1 MSVAT
6 RAGKSQKIDVK
17 EALHF
22 LRQMMLIREFEER
35 ALKLFTDQELVGMC
49 HVCVGQEAVA
59 VGVCS
64 QLRPDDYVTS
74 THRGHGHCIAKGAD
88 IGRMFAELLGRE
100 EGYCKGRG
108 GSMHMA
114 DVQTGFIGCN
124 GIVGAG
130 IPIAVGAGLS
140 IQYRGTDQIAVAFFG
155 DGATNIGAFHEGMNM
170 AAAFKLPVL
179 FVCENNMYALS
190 TKTADVSGAKCVVD
204 KAAAYCMKG
213 DSVDGMDVYAVKN
226 AAKNLADYVRSG
238 EGPAFLECNT
248 YRYYGHSKS
257 DTRPYR
263 TREEEAE
270 WRSRDC
276 IETLAKKLIDANAI
290 TQEKVNALREEV
302 LQQIETALAWARNC
316 RRTNQKEVAKYV
328 FTEPSTEVLI

>member
-1 MSVAT
+1 MATAT
-6 RAGKSQKIDVK
+6 RRKTATELDRE
-17 EALHF
+17 EAFQF

-35 ALKLFTDQELVGMC
+35 ALKLFTDAELVGMC
-49 HVCVGQEAVA
+49 HVSVGQEAVA

-64 QLRPDDYVTS
+64 QLRKDDYVAS

-100 EGYCKGRG
+100 QGYCRGRG

-114 DVQTGFIGCN
+114 DVSLGFIGCN

-130 IPIAVGAGLS
+130 IPIAAGAGLS
-140 IQYRGTDQIAVAFFG
+140 IKYRGTDQVAVAFFG
-155 DGATNIGAFHEGMNM
+155 DGATNIGAFHEGLNF
-170 AAAFKLPVL
+170 AAAFCLPVV

-190 TKTADVSGAKCVVD
+190 TKTSCVSGAKCVAD
-204 KAAAYCMKG
+204 KGAAYCME
-213 DSVDGMDVYAVKN
+213 SVVVDGMDVYAVRD
-226 AAKNLADYVRSG
+226 AARRLVDRARSG
-238 EGPAFLECNT
+238 GGPSLLECNT

-270 WRSRDC
+270 WRRRDC
-276 IETLAKKLIDANAI
+276 IDNLAARLVKAGLA
-290 TQEKVNALREEV
+290 TQEQIEALHAEVLRHVEDSLNWARSCEPTKPEEV
-302 LQQIETALAWARNC
+302 GR
-316 RRTNQKEVAKYV
+316 YV
-328 FTEPSTEVLI
+328 FAE

>member
-1 MSVAT
+1 MATAT
-6 RAGKSQKIDVK
+6 RSRKTTKLDSK
-17 EALHF
+17 EALSF

-35 ALKLFTDQELVGMC
+35 ALKLFTEKELVGMC
-49 HVCVGQEAVA
+49 HVSVGQEAVA

-64 QLRPDDYVTS
+64 QLRRDDYVAS

-88 IGRMFAELLGRE
+88 IGRMFAELLCRE
-100 EGYCKGRG
+100 DGYCKGRG

-114 DVQTGFIGCN
+114 DVETGFIGCN

-140 IQYRGTDQIAVAFFG
+140 VQYRGTDQIAVVFFG
-155 DGATNIGAFHEGMNM
+155 DGATNIGAFHEAMNM
-170 AAAFKLPVL
+170 AAAFCLPVL

-190 TKTADVSGAKCVVD
+190 TKTCDVSGAKCVSD
-204 KAAAYCMKG
+204 KGAAYCMKTKI
-213 DSVDGMDVYAVKN
+213 VDGMDVYAVKN
-226 AAKNLADYVRSG
+226 AAVELIDGVRSG
-238 EGPAFLECNT
+238 KGPALLECNT

-276 IETLAKKLIDANAI
+276 IDSMAKKLVDAKAT
-290 TQEKVNALREEV
+290 TQEKVEAVHEDVLKQVEDSLNWARACERTNEEV
-302 LQQIETALAWARNC
+302 G
-316 RRTNQKEVAKYV
+316 K
-328 FTEPSTEVLI
+328 

>member
-1 MSVAT
+1 MKKETNPS
-6 RAGKSQKIDVK
+6 RE
-17 EALHF
+17 EALHM

-35 ALKLFTDQELVGMC
+35 AVRLFMDAELVGMC
-49 HVCVGQEAVA
+49 HISVGQEAVA

-64 QLRPDDYVTS
+64 QLRKDDYVAS
-74 THRGHGHCIAKGAD
+74 THRGHGHCIAKGSD
-88 IGRMFAELLGRE
+88 IGRMFAELLSRE

-114 DVQTGFIGCN
+114 DVELGFIGCN
-124 GIVGAG
+124 GIVAAG

-140 IQYRGTDQIAVAFFG
+140 IKYRETDQIAVAFFG
-155 DGATNIGAFHEGMNM
+155 DGATNIGAFHEAMNF

-190 TKTADVSGAKCVVD
+190 TRTCEVSGAQCVAD
-204 KAAAYCMKG
+204 KAAAYCMK
-213 DSVDGMDVYAVKN
+213 SVIIDGMDVYKVKDTAVELIDGIR
-226 AAKNLADYVRSG
+226 AG
-238 EGPAFLECNT
+238 EGPALMECNT

-270 WRSRDC
+270 WRARDC
-276 IETLAKKLIDANAI
+276 IDTLAGKLVKMRIMTKKQVEAMH
-290 TQEKVNALREEV
+290 EEV
-302 LQQIETALAWARNC
+302 LKQVEDALEWARGC
-316 RRTNQKEVAKYV
+316 ERTNPAEVGKYV
-328 FTEPSTEVLI
+328 FAE

>member
-1 MSVAT
+1 MAT
-6 RAGKSQKIDVK
+6 ATKTRKLTKTKGK

-22 LRQMMLIREFEER
+22 LSQMMLIREFEER

-49 HVCVGQEAVA
+49 HVSVGQEAVA
-59 VGVCS
+59 VAVCS
-64 QLRPDDYVTS
+64 QLRRDDYVAS

-88 IGRMFAELLGRE
+88 IGRMFAELLCRE
-100 EGYCKGRG
+100 DGYCKGRG

-114 DVQTGFIGCN
+114 DVETGFIGCN

-140 IQYRGTDQIAVAFFG
+140 VQYRGTDQIAVVFFG
-155 DGATNIGAFHEGMNM
+155 DGATNIGAFHEAMNM

-179 FVCENNMYALS
+179 FVCENNLYALS
-190 TKTADVSGAKCVVD
+190 TRTTDVSGARCVAD
-204 KAAAYCMKG
+204 KGAAYCMKTEI
-213 DSVDGMDVYAVKN
+213 VDGMDVYAVKD
-226 AAKNLADYVRSG
+226 AATKLIDHVRSG
-238 EGPAFLECNT
+238 KGPVLLECNT

-276 IETLAKKLIDANAI
+276 IDSLAKKLVDAGLT
-290 TQEKVNALREEV
+290 TQEKVEAMHADVLKQIEDSLNWARACERTNPEEV
-302 LQQIETALAWARNC
+302 G
-316 RRTNQKEVAKYV
+316 KYV
-328 FTEPSTEVLI
+328 FAE

>member
-1 MSVAT
+1 MAT
-6 RAGKSQKIDVK
+6 ATKRKASATPRLDRE

-49 HVCVGQEAVA
+49 HVSVGQEAVA

-64 QLRPDDYVTS
+64 ELRVDDYVAS

-88 IGRMFAELLGRE
+88 IGRMFAELLCRE

-114 DVQTGFIGCN
+114 DVNLGFIGCN

-130 IPIAVGAGLS
+130 IPIAVGAALS
-140 IQYRGTDQIAVAFFG
+140 IKYRETDQVTVAFFG
-155 DGATNIGAFHEGMNM
+155 DGATNIGAFHEGLNF
-170 AAAFKLPVL
+170 AAAFSLPIL

-190 TKTADVSGAKCVVD
+190 TETSRVSGAKCVAD
-204 KAAAYCMKG
+204 KGAAYCMETVI
-213 DSVDGMDVYAVKN
+213 VDGMDVYAVRDE
-226 AAKNLADYVRSG
+226 AKKLLDRTRSG
-238 EGPAFLECNT
+238 GGPALLECNT

-263 TREEEAE
+263 TREEEAD

-276 IETLAKKLIDANAI
+276 IDSQAARLIEVSLISRESVETLHREVLAQVEDSLNWARGCKPTNA
-290 TQEKVNALREEV
+290 EEV
-302 LQQIETALAWARNC
+302 GR
-316 RRTNQKEVAKYV
+316 YV
-328 FTEPSTEVLI
+328 FAD

>member
-1 MSVAT
+1 LSMPTAT
-6 RAGKSQKIDVK
+6 SSGNPAITDREDAPN
-17 EALHF
+17 F

-35 ALKLFTDQELVGMC
+35 ALKLFTDGELVGMC
-49 HVCVGQEAVA
+49 HVSVGQEAVA

-64 QLRPDDYVTS
+64 ELRADDYVAS

-88 IGRMFAELLGRE
+88 VGRMFAELLCRE

-114 DVQTGFIGCN
+114 DVSLGFIGCN

-140 IQYRGTDQIAVAFFG
+140 VQYRGTDQIAVAFFG
-155 DGATNIGAFHEGMNM
+155 DGATNIGAFHEAMNM
-170 AAAFKLPVL
+170 AAAFCLPVL

-190 TKTADVSGAKCVVD
+190 TMTCNVSGAKCVSD
-204 KAAAYCMKG
+204 KGAAYCME
-213 DSVDGMDVYAVKN
+213 SMIVDGMDVYAVRQ
-226 AAKNLADYVRSG
+226 AASELIGKIRNG
-238 EGPAFLECNT
+238 GGPRLLECNT

-276 IETLAKKLIDANAI
+276 IDTLAKKLIDAGAI
-290 TQEKVNALREEV
+290 TQEKFEAMHANV
-302 LQQIETALAWARNC
+302 LKQIEDSLNWARAC
-316 RRTNQKEVAKYV
+316 ERTNPDEVGKYV
-328 FTEPSTEVLI
+328 FAE